1 VSNDAHP
8 TPSTHWSL
16 RTLRSASLVKLGC
29 LALACVA
36 ATSRLGAQA
45 HGQEDSLRLPD
56 VTLHYR
62 TMGRGEPVLLL
73 SGGPGAPSAYLEP
86 VYVELARHAQA
97 ILLDQRG
104 TGRSTLQR
112 FDSTTLTLRLAVDD
126 IEALRKRLG
135 VEKLT
140 LLGHSWGGQLAMAYT
155 VAHPT
160 RVHALVLVG
169 SAGAGPGLG
178 KEISEKLKARLTP
191 LDVESIHYWAG
202 QIGNPRR
209 DAEARMA
216 MKRFNTYAY
225 MYDRR
230 FVDERLKYV
239 TDAEL
244 RSPTGAVMTRDL
256 SRIGFDLRPELDR
269 IGHDPKLRPAVA
281 IFYGEVDPIG
291 ELSAPQIKAAFPSA
305 TVYVVARSGHYPW
318 IEAPDVFY
326 HELETFIA
334 GLGRQ

>member
-1 VSNDAHP
+1 M
-8 TPSTHWSL
+8 
-16 RTLRSASLVKLGC
+16 RTLLSGLLVKLGR
-29 LALACVA
+29 LGLACAA
-36 ATSRLGAQA
+36 ATSVLGAQA
-45 HGQEDSLRLPD
+45 RGRQDSLRLSD
-56 VTLHYR
+56 VTLHYQ

-86 VYVELARHAQA
+86 VYLELARHARA

-104 TGRSTLQR
+104 TGRSTLR
-112 FDSTTLTLRLAVDD
+112 RVDSTTLTLRLAVDD

-155 VAHPT
+155 VAYPT

-178 KEISEKLKARLTP
+178 QAMSEKLKARLTP
-191 LDVESIHYWAG
+191 LDVESIRYWAG
-202 QIGNPRR
+202 QIGNPRL
-209 DAEARMA
+209 DAEALMA

-230 FVDERLKYV
+230 LVDERLKYV

-244 RSPTGAVMTRDL
+244 RSQTGAVMTRDL
-256 SRIGFDLRPELDR
+256 SRIGFDLRPDLDR

-281 IFYGEVDPIG
+281 IFYGEVDAIG
-291 ELSAPQIKAAFPSA
+291 EVSAPQIKTAFPSA
-305 TVYVVARSGHYPW
+305 TVHVVARSGHYPW
-318 IEAPDVFY
+318 IEAPDAFY
-326 HELETFIA
+326 HELDAFIA
-334 GLGRQ
+334 GLGRR